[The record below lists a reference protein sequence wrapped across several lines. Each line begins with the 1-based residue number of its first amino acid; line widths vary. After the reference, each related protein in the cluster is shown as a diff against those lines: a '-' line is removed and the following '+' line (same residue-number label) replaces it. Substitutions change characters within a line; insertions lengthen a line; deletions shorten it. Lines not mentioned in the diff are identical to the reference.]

1 MVQGMRLLVQ
11 SIRGMAILLSCTRKT
26 FFSAAASYSPSEA
39 ACGATSTCS
48 YQQEQQE
55 QQQDQSM
62 VQEEV
67 SLLQVHAGDQDV
79 ELEAEGEELEE
90 ETQHEEAE
98 GEEYEEEGEQHAEAE
113 GEEYQEEKQHAEAGG
128 ESEEEGSSNHAEC
141 PKSGARFI
149 GDTTF
154 DKQITAIYGL
164 GNSNDSWTASRGFYK
179 SHISKPKQYQKYAP
193 RYESYVSKPKH
204 CAEVA
209 LRAKVKFPN
218 PSPNGVYGPFD
229 TDCHDGDSVA
239 RACWNF
245 DFSINSDCEAAA
257 SPTHPVGGLTVTY
270 ELCVDND
277 PTDAVHSICFDPLR
291 SFRFDN
297 VFGNVTTGPG
307 EGVTATSYLQYVDL
321 MQSQTITQNS
331 QNPAFVGV
339 WTTLFPST
347 VNGIFSL
354 SLTAFAQHQHKHRQN
369 HKNRRNRQ
377 WQHDKHRTA
386 LAQDQDRPSH
396 HHKQHKQHKQRKQHQ
411 RKSSGCQVAIARTT
425 ITVLQQVHTSTTHVI
440 R

>member
-1 MVQGMRLLVQ
+1 MGCMVLLTLTAMMV
-11 SIRGMAILLSCTRKT
+11 T
-26 FFSAAASYSPSEA
+26 ASLVPVGTLTSPSIPTA
-39 ACGATSTCS
+39 R
-48 YQQEQQE
+48 QQR
-55 QQQDQSM
+55 
-62 VQEEV
+62 VRPILWAV
-67 SLLQVHAGDQDV
+67 LQLHMSFAW
-79 ELEAEGEELEE
+79 
-90 ETQHEEAE
+90 
-98 GEEYEEEGEQHAEAE
+98 
-113 GEEYQEEKQHAEAGG
+113 
-128 ESEEEGSSNHAEC
+128 
-141 PKSGARFI
+141 
-149 GDTTF
+149 TTIP
-154 DKQITAIYGL
+154 QM
-164 GNSNDSWTASRGFYK
+164 
-179 SHISKPKQYQKYAP
+179 
-193 RYESYVSKPKH
+193 
-204 CAEVA
+204 
-209 LRAKVKFPN
+209 
-218 PSPNGVYGPFD
+218 PF
-229 TDCHDGDSVA
+229 
-239 RACWNF
+239 
-245 DFSINSDCEAAA
+245 
-257 SPTHPVGGLTVTY
+257 
-270 ELCVDND
+270 
-277 PTDAVHSICFDPLR
+277 CFDPLR

-354 SLTAFAQHQHKHRQN
+354 SLTVFAQHQHKHRQN